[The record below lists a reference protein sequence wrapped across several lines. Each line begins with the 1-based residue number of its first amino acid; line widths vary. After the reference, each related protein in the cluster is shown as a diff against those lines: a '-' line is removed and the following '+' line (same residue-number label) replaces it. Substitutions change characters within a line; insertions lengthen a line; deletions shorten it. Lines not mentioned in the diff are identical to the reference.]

1 MVKIIIYK
9 HFYSYLV
16 VVVVFLFLFFREGK
30 NEENKEE
37 TKNKDWIVNHKWATE
52 HTH

>member
-9 HFYSYLV
+9 HFYSYLGC
-16 VVVVFLFLFFREGK
+16 LFFLREGK

-37 TKNKDWIVNHKWATE
+37 TKKQKKDRTVNHKWATE